1 MQPAKEVGGD
11 FYDFFLVNDG
21 TLAVIVA
28 DVSGKG
34 VPAALFMVVAKTLIK
49 NNAQSGINPGE
60 VFEKVNEMLCEGN
73 ETGMFVTAFMGYLDI
88 NTGRFRYVNAGH
100 TPPILITDGKC
111 RVIDVK
117 PGFVLAGMDGIRYK
131 EDELTMRTGDVLFL
145 YTDGITEAA
154 NPKEA
159 LFGQSRLTEAV
170 DKGAN
175 LPLKDFT
182 DEIKS
187 EIDKFAD
194 GAEQADDITMLVLRY
209 KK

>member
-49 NNAQSGINPGE
+49 NNAQSGISPGE

-111 RVIDVK
+111 RVIGVK

-131 EDELTMRTGDVLFL
+131 EDELAMRTGDALFL
-145 YTDGITEAA
+145 YTDGITEAV
-154 NPKEA
+154 NPQEA

-170 DKGAN
+170 DKVADS
-175 LPLKDFT
+175 PLKDFT

-187 EIDKFAD
+187 EIDHFAD